1 MEGITTEI
9 RSKIKA
15 AVKAKLQELGVHV
28 DEELPDYILVMVA
41 NRRSKVQM
49 CSDLSLF
56 LGPHTESFT
65 DWLHLVF
72 QKLETFTTTAKE
84 PVAKE
89 EIAIAPDKLAG
100 KIPNYSQPATLQLDT
115 TDKEQLIPKRVEV
128 YQPSHVPVISSSVKS
143 MSQSHINSPEEMD
156 DDCLNIRDEQD
167 QEPISKLTY
176 EPPNKGKTSE
186 KRHLNYTKEG
196 RTARKT
202 RQVTSDASPKQLSSR
217 IGSVV
222 RPVFKTQ
229 IPRRSSKTSEH
240 KKENDKDSQRYGSQ
254 HRNGMPSV
262 VRVTSRPKLPAKM
275 QANKSLILKAVAAA
289 QKSVGLYQPK
299 TVEPKI
305 NPRPEL
311 FTRKYRERKLV
322 KPENDTVSSI
332 PNRGVAIIE
341 DPPAKNEVDA
351 SFSAMD
357 VDTCPEPTEVQC
369 TGRSEIDSPDRA
381 ESPVEVPSPTIETR
395 FIVTLDG
402 VHSHLGNKFGNQMEE
417 GDDDDDDI
425 ENFDVSHPRELKSD
439 VKSRL
444 SRRRLA
450 ESELK
455 TQQCLERCK
464 YWPGCRQGA
473 RCSYHH
479 PNVPCKTFPNCT
491 FGDSCLFIHPNCKY
505 DASCSRKNCMFT
517 HATKPK
523 TGVSVPTPDTA
534 PPPINGKTVC
544 KFFPSCNNVNCIFFH
559 PLACKFGSNCTR
571 GGCSFYHPNVVPSIG
586 QLKWI
591 ANK

>member
-176 EPPNKGKTSE
+176 EPPNKVTLLSNLPLCILICGFSQGKTSE

-262 VRVTSRPKLPAKM
+262 VRVTSRYSIRLVHRI
-275 QANKSLILKAVAAA
+275 LIRN
-289 QKSVGLYQPK
+289 S
-299 TVEPKI
+299 
-305 NPRPEL
+305 
-311 FTRKYRERKLV
+311 
-322 KPENDTVSSI
+322 
-332 PNRGVAIIE
+332 
-341 DPPAKNEVDA
+341 
-351 SFSAMD
+351 
-357 VDTCPEPTEVQC
+357 
-369 TGRSEIDSPDRA
+369 
-381 ESPVEVPSPTIETR
+381 
-395 FIVTLDG
+395 
-402 VHSHLGNKFGNQMEE
+402 
-417 GDDDDDDI
+417 
-425 ENFDVSHPRELKSD
+425 
-439 VKSRL
+439 
-444 SRRRLA
+444 
-450 ESELK
+450 
-455 TQQCLERCK
+455 
-464 YWPGCRQGA
+464 
-473 RCSYHH
+473 
-479 PNVPCKTFPNCT
+479 
-491 FGDSCLFIHPNCKY
+491 
-505 DASCSRKNCMFT
+505 
-517 HATKPK
+517 
-523 TGVSVPTPDTA
+523 
-534 PPPINGKTVC
+534 
-544 KFFPSCNNVNCIFFH
+544 
-559 PLACKFGSNCTR
+559 
-571 GGCSFYHPNVVPSIG
+571 
-586 QLKWI
+586 
-591 ANK
+591 